1 LPGTRPI
8 GFPAI
13 AFMILAIA
21 AMAGRAMAA
30 GTAGVGVSAT
40 VLAGSCRFSRGGTVA
55 FTLDPSTGGNVAGT
69 VTQPRFRCSR
79 NAYYAISDDNGLY
92 ESGTTHRM
100 KHATL
105 NEYIPYSF
113 TYTTSGAGSGWG
125 WLATITMDIASTVL
139 EANYIDASAG
149 SYSDTVTLT
158 IVP

>member
-1 LPGTRPI
+1 MPRIRPI
-8 GFPAI
+8 GFLAV
-13 AFMILAIA
+13 AFLALAIA

-30 GTAGVGVSAT
+30 GTASVGVSAT
-40 VLAGSCRFSRGGTVA
+40 VLAGSCRFNSGGTVS
-55 FTLDPSTGGNVAGT
+55 FTLNHATGGNVIGT
-69 VTQPRFRCSR
+69 ITQPVYRCSKD
-79 NAYYAISDDNGLY
+79 ASFVISDDNGLY

>member
-1 LPGTRPI
+1 
-8 GFPAI
+8 
-13 AFMILAIA
+13 
-21 AMAGRAMAA
+21 MAA
-30 GTAGVGVSAT
+30 GTASVGVSAT

-113 TYTTSGAGSGWG
+113 TYTTSGTGLGNG
-125 WLATITMDIASTVL
+125 NPVTMDIASTVA
-139 EANYIDASAG
+139 EADYMDVPAG
-149 SYSDTVTLT
+149 SYSDTVTMT
-158 IVP
+158 INP

>member
-1 LPGTRPI
+1 
-8 GFPAI
+8 
-13 AFMILAIA
+13 
-21 AMAGRAMAA
+21 
-30 GTAGVGVSAT
+30 
-40 VLAGSCRFSRGGTVA
+40 
-55 FTLDPSTGGNVAGT
+55 
-69 VTQPRFRCSR
+69 
-79 NAYYAISDDNGLY
+79 
-92 ESGTTHRM
+92 
-100 KHATL
+100 HATL